1 VEKPEIEDADTP
13 DGLGS
18 ITITIRHFTIEVKLT
33 TSSITA
39 FTKKKKIGGFD

>member
-18 ITITIRHFTIEVKLT
+18 ITIRHFTIEVKLT